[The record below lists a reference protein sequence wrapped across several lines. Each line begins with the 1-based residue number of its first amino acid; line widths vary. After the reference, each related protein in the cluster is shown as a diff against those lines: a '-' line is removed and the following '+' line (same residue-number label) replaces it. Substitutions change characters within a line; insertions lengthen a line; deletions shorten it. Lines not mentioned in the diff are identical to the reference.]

1 MNTLSIWLSL
11 TRPKTLI
18 ASISPVIIGGCM
30 CPQSLFSFPMFL
42 CILCFA
48 LSIQITANFA
58 NDFFDHLQG
67 ADTRD
72 RKGPKRAL
80 QANTISLHEMK
91 VAIMAM
97 LCIALLASIY
107 PIIKGGIAFTL
118 LSCFSMILAIFYTKG
133 PKSLSYSGTSDIFA
147 FLFFGPVATI
157 GTYYLLTGAFSVY
170 ALIAGIAPGALSNS
184 LLILN
189 NLRDEKEDAIANK
202 KTLVVRFGV
211 NIEKLH
217 LKLMLLVCSITPLCL
232 VVIEKNHFFVVL
244 ASLTIVPIIPILR
257 ALKASD
263 SPSDFAIFFN
273 KIGVLYYLYTTLFFI
288 GYLL

>member
-1 MNTLSIWLSL
+1 MNTLSIWLSA

-18 ASISPVIIGGCM
+18 ASISPVVIGASI
-30 CPQSLFSFPMFL
+30 CPSTHFSFPMFL

-67 ADTRD
+67 ADTND

-80 QANTISLHEMK
+80 QANLISLHEMK
-91 VAIMAM
+91 IAIMAM

-107 PIIKGGIAFTL
+107 PIIKGGVAFTL
-118 LSCFSMILAIFYTKG
+118 LTCLSMLLAIFYTKG

-147 FLFFGPVATI
+147 FLFFGPVATL
-157 GTYYLLTGAFSVY
+157 GTYYLLTGMFSIY

-189 NLRDEKEDAIANK
+189 NLRDEKEDSKANK
-202 KTLVVRFGV
+202 KTLVVRFGA
-211 NIEKLH
+211 NAEKLH
-217 LKLMLLVCSITPLCL
+217 LKLMLLLCF
-232 VVIEKNHFFVVL
+232 VVPISLIMIEKSHFFILL
-244 ASLTIVPIIPILR
+244 ASLTIIPIVPIFK
-257 ALKASD
+257 ALTHAN
-263 SPSDFAIFFN
+263 SPSDFAIFFS
-273 KIGVLYYLYTTLFFI
+273 KIGILYYLYTTLFFI